1 MTLLHTRVRPPT
13 QTQNS
18 DSINRET
25 RSQHTTASI
34 LAIVAGVVLAAASA
48 STNAIY
54 GWQRSD
60 MLASQMTWAAVSVAA
75 SVILALAPTAL
86 FKAIQARSL
95 AGSVI
100 AILALTLCGAYSF
113 AAAIGAS
120 AGQRIASQ
128 ASQTGDDGTRARL
141 QRSYDAARTD
151 LDSLP
156 LSPRTAAEIE
166 AKITGLKQTPGAN
179 DCAKIDGPV
188 SKKVCP
194 EVATL
199 EAERARAAKG
209 EQLQATMA
217 DASRDLAKLGKPK
230 VANTDAAAISAY
242 LAVAGVTVSVDA
254 LNRWLALLTVAL
266 IEIGGGLS
274 FAVSSVL
281 KGAGTGVQSAPIET
295 VPSEHAKLGVS
306 TGVQIIVADN
316 EKEANEIR
324 ALHGV
329 QDVSNLGVQKL
340 DVPDAYSGRLL
351 LMLKD
356 LGGEVY
362 SGHRA
367 LGRALGCSPAH
378 VGNVL
383 RDLSEA
389 GRVTV
394 KATKTGTVVRLAA

>member
-1 MTLLHTRVRPPT
+1 M
-13 QTQNS
+13 
-18 DSINRET
+18 
-25 RSQHTTASI
+25 
-34 LAIVAGVVLAAASA
+34 
-48 STNAIY
+48 
-54 GWQRSD
+54 
-60 MLASQMTWAAVSVAA
+60 
-75 SVILALAPTAL
+75 
-86 FKAIQARSL
+86 
-95 AGSVI
+95 
-100 AILALTLCGAYSF
+100 
-113 AAAIGAS
+113 
-120 AGQRIASQ
+120 
-128 ASQTGDDGTRARL
+128 
-141 QRSYDAARTD
+141 
-151 LDSLP
+151 
-156 LSPRTAAEIE
+156 
-166 AKITGLKQTPGAN
+166 
-179 DCAKIDGPV
+179 

-254 LNRWLALLTVAL
+254 LNRWLALLAVAL
-266 IEIGGGLS
+266 VEFGGGLS

-340 DVPDAYSGRLL
+340 DVPDAYSGRLISL
-351 LMLKD
+351 LKD
-356 LGGEVY
+356 RGGEVY